1 MNTKYKGILCI
12 LTSAFC
18 FATMNMF
25 VRLSGDLPSI
35 EKSFFRNFVAMII
48 SFLMII
54 KNKDGFRWEKGNSIL
69 MFIRAFAGT
78 IGILGNFYAVDHLM
92 LSDATMLN
100 KMSPF
105 FAIIFSIFLMKE
117 KVSLSQALIV
127 LGAFIGALFVV
138 KPTFDNVNLFAAG
151 IGFIGGVGAGLAYTC
166 VRKLGTK
173 GEKGSRI
180 VFYFSLFSCLVTL
193 PYMLFDFHP
202 MTFNQ
207 LILLFLA
214 GASAAGG
221 QFAITAAY
229 TYAPAKEI
237 SVYDY
242 SQVIF
247 AAIYGFIMFN
257 QIPDIYSFLGY
268 LIIIS
273 MAIVMFWYN
282 NKKPDPIRIR

>member
-54 KNKDGFRWEKGNSIL
+54 RNKDGFRWEKGNSTL
-69 MFIRAFAGT
+69 MFVRAFAGT

-138 KPTFDNVNLFAAG
+138 KPTFSNVNLFAAE

-166 VRKLGTK
+166 VRKLGTR

-207 LILLFLA
+207 LILLLLA

-257 QIPDIYSFLGY
+257 QIPDAYSFLGY
-268 LIIIS
+268 LIIIA

-282 NKKPDPIRIR
+282 NRKPDPIRIR

>member
-54 KNKDGFRWEKGNSIL
+54 RNKDGFRWEKGNSTL

-138 KPTFDNVNLFAAG
+138 KPTFSNVNLFAAE

-166 VRKLGTK
+166 VRKLGTR

-207 LILLFLA
+207 LILLLLA

-257 QIPDIYSFLGY
+257 QIPDAYSFFGY
-268 LIIIS
+268 LIIIA

>member
-54 KNKDGFRWEKGNSIL
+54 RNKDGFRWEKGNSTL
-69 MFIRAFAGT
+69 MFVRAFAGT

-138 KPTFDNVNLFAAG
+138 KPTFSNVNLFAAG

-166 VRKLGTK
+166 VRKLGTR

-207 LILLFLA
+207 LILLLLA

-257 QIPDIYSFLGY
+257 QIPDAYSFLGY
-268 LIIIS
+268 LIIIA

-282 NKKPDPIRIR
+282 NRKPDPIRIR

>member
-54 KNKDGFRWEKGNSIL
+54 RNKDGFRWEKGNSTL
-69 MFIRAFAGT
+69 MFVRAFAGT

-138 KPTFDNVNLFAAG
+138 KPTFSNVNLFAAG
-151 IGFIGGVGAGLAYTC
+151 IGFVGGVGAGLAYTC
-166 VRKLGTK
+166 VRKLGTR

-180 VFYFSLFSCLVTL
+180 VFYFSLFSCLMTL
-193 PYMLFDFHP
+193 PYMLFNFHP

-207 LILLFLA
+207 LILLLLA

-257 QIPDIYSFLGY
+257 QIPDAYSFFGY
-268 LIIIS
+268 LIIIA

-282 NKKPDPIRIR
+282 NRKPDPIRIR

>member
-54 KNKDGFRWEKGNSIL
+54 RNKDGFRWEKGNSTL
-69 MFIRAFAGT
+69 MFVRAFAGT

-138 KPTFDNVNLFAAG
+138 KPTFSNVNLFAAG
-151 IGFIGGVGAGLAYTC
+151 IGFVGGVGAGLAYTC
-166 VRKLGTK
+166 VRKLGTR

-180 VFYFSLFSCLVTL
+180 VFYFSLFSCLMTL
-193 PYMLFDFHP
+193 PYMLFNFHP

-207 LILLFLA
+207 LILLLLA

-257 QIPDIYSFLGY
+257 QIPDAYSFLGY
-268 LIIIS
+268 LIIIA

-282 NKKPDPIRIR
+282 NRKPDPIRIR

>member
-1 MNTKYKGILCI
+1 
-12 LTSAFC
+12 
-18 FATMNMF
+18 MNMF

-54 KNKDGFRWEKGNSIL
+54 RNKDGFRWEKGNSTL

-138 KPTFDNVNLFAAG
+138 KPTFSNVNLFAAG
-151 IGFIGGVGAGLAYTC
+151 IGFVGGVGAGLAYTC
-166 VRKLGTK
+166 VRKLGTR

-207 LILLFLA
+207 LILLLLA

-257 QIPDIYSFLGY
+257 QIPDAYSFLGY
-268 LIIIS
+268 LIIIA

-282 NKKPDPIRIR
+282 NRKPDPIRIR

>member
-1 MNTKYKGILCI
+1 
-12 LTSAFC
+12 
-18 FATMNMF
+18 MNMF
-25 VRLSGDLPSI
+25 VHLSGDLPSI

-48 SFLMII
+48 SFLMITR
-54 KNKDGFRWEKGNSIL
+54 NKDGFRWEKGNSTL
-69 MFIRAFAGT
+69 MFVRAFAGT

-138 KPTFDNVNLFAAG
+138 KPTFSNVNLFAAE

-166 VRKLGTK
+166 VRKLGTR

-207 LILLFLA
+207 LILLLLA

-257 QIPDIYSFLGY
+257 QIPDAYSFFGY
-268 LIIIS
+268 LIIIA

-282 NKKPDPIRIR
+282 NKKPDPIRIRQRLSLFS

>member
-1 MNTKYKGILCI
+1 
-12 LTSAFC
+12 
-18 FATMNMF
+18 MNMF

-54 KNKDGFRWEKGNSIL
+54 RNNDGFRWEKGNSTL
-69 MFIRAFAGT
+69 MFVRAFAGT

-166 VRKLGTK
+166 VRKLGTR

-202 MTFNQ
+202 MTLNQ
-207 LILLFLA
+207 LILLLLA

-247 AAIYGFIMFN
+247 AAIYGYIMFN
-257 QIPDIYSFLGY
+257 QIPDAYSFLGY

-282 NKKPDPIRIR
+282 NRKPDPIRIR

>member
-54 KNKDGFRWEKGNSIL
+54 RNKDGFRWEKGNSTL

-138 KPTFDNVNLFAAG
+138 KPTFSNVNLFAAG

-166 VRKLGTK
+166 VRKLGTR

-180 VFYFSLFSCLVTL
+180 VFYFSLFSCFVTL

-207 LILLFLA
+207 LILLLLA

-257 QIPDIYSFLGY
+257 QIPDAYSFFGY
-268 LIIIS
+268 LIIIA

>member
-25 VRLSGDLPSI
+25 VRLAGDLPSI

-54 KNKDGFRWEKGNSIL
+54 RNKDGFRWEKGNSTL
-69 MFIRAFAGT
+69 MFVRAFAGT

-138 KPTFDNVNLFAAG
+138 KPTFSNVNLFAAG

-166 VRKLGTK
+166 VRKLGTR

-207 LILLFLA
+207 LILLLLA

-257 QIPDIYSFLGY
+257 QIPDAYSFLGY
-268 LIIIS
+268 LIIIA

-282 NKKPDPIRIR
+282 NRKPDPIRIR

>member
-1 MNTKYKGILCI
+1 MNSKYKGILCI

-48 SFLMII
+48 SFLLII
-54 KNKDGFRWEKGNSIL
+54 KNGDGFRWEKGNFSL
-69 MFIRAFAGT
+69 MLIRAVAGT
-78 IGILGNFYAVDHLM
+78 VGILGNFYAIDHLM

-105 FAIIFSIFLMKE
+105 FAIIFSILIMKE
-117 KVSLSQALIV
+117 KVSLTQALIV

-138 KPTFDNVNLFAAG
+138 KPTFDNHNLFAAG
-151 IGFIGGVGAGLAYTC
+151 IGFLGGLGAGLAYTC
-166 VRKLGTK
+166 VRKLGTR

-180 VFYFSLFSCLVTL
+180 VFFFSLFSCLVTL

-202 MTFNQ
+202 MTISQ
-207 LILLFLA
+207 LITLLLA
-214 GASAAGG
+214 GVAAAGG
-221 QFAITAAY
+221 QFAVTAAY

-247 AAIYGFIMFN
+247 AAIYGFIIFN
-257 QIPDIYSFLGY
+257 QIPDTYSFLGY
-268 LIIIS
+268 LIIIA
-273 MAIVMFWYN
+273 MAIVMFLFN
-282 NKKPDPIRIR
+282 RRKINRTP

>member
-54 KNKDGFRWEKGNSIL
+54 RNKDGFRWEKGNSTL
-69 MFIRAFAGT
+69 MFVRAFAGT

-138 KPTFDNVNLFAAG
+138 KPTFSNVNFFAAG

-166 VRKLGTK
+166 VRKLGTR

-193 PYMLFDFHP
+193 PYMLLDFHP

-207 LILLFLA
+207 LILLLLA

-257 QIPDIYSFLGY
+257 QIPDAYSFLGY
-268 LIIIS
+268 LIIIA

-282 NKKPDPIRIR
+282 NRKPDPIRIR

>member
-1 MNTKYKGILCI
+1 
-12 LTSAFC
+12 
-18 FATMNMF
+18 MNMF
-25 VRLSGDLPSI
+25 VRLSGALPSI

-54 KNKDGFRWEKGNSIL
+54 RNKDGFRWEKGNSTL
-69 MFIRAFAGT
+69 MFVRAFAGT

-138 KPTFDNVNLFAAG
+138 KPTFSNVNLFAAG
-151 IGFIGGVGAGLAYTC
+151 IGFVGGVGAGLAYTC
-166 VRKLGTK
+166 VRKLGTR

-180 VFYFSLFSCLVTL
+180 VFYFSLFSCFVTL

-207 LILLFLA
+207 LILLLLA

-242 SQVIF
+242 SQIIF

-257 QIPDIYSFLGY
+257 QIPDAYSFLGY
-268 LIIIS
+268 LIIIA
-273 MAIVMFWYN
+273 MAIIMFWYN
-282 NKKPDPIRIR
+282 NRKPDPIRIR

>member
-54 KNKDGFRWEKGNSIL
+54 RNKDGFRWGKGNSTL
-69 MFIRAFAGT
+69 MFVRAFAGT

-138 KPTFDNVNLFAAG
+138 KPTFSNVNLFAAG

-166 VRKLGTK
+166 VRKLGTR

-207 LILLFLA
+207 LILLLLA

-257 QIPDIYSFLGY
+257 QIPDAYSFLGY
-268 LIIIS
+268 LIIIA

-282 NKKPDPIRIR
+282 NRKPDPIRIR

>member
-54 KNKDGFRWEKGNSIL
+54 RNKDGFRWEKGNSTL
-69 MFIRAFAGT
+69 MFVRAFAGT

-138 KPTFDNVNLFAAG
+138 KPTFSNVNFFAAG

-166 VRKLGTK
+166 VRKLGTR

-207 LILLFLA
+207 LILLLLA

-257 QIPDIYSFLGY
+257 QIPDAYSFLGY
-268 LIIIS
+268 LIIIA

-282 NKKPDPIRIR
+282 NRKPDPIRIR

>member
-54 KNKDGFRWEKGNSIL
+54 RNKDSFRWEKGNSTL

-138 KPTFDNVNLFAAG
+138 KPTFSNVNLFAAG
-151 IGFIGGVGAGLAYTC
+151 IGFVGGVGAGLAYTC
-166 VRKLGTK
+166 VRKLGTR

-207 LILLFLA
+207 LILLLLA

-257 QIPDIYSFLGY
+257 QIPDAYSFLGY
-268 LIIIS
+268 LIIIA

-282 NKKPDPIRIR
+282 NRKPDPIRIR

>member
-54 KNKDGFRWEKGNSIL
+54 RNKDSFRWEKGNSTL

-117 KVSLSQALIV
+117 KVSLSQASIV

-138 KPTFDNVNLFAAG
+138 KPTFSNVNLFAAG
-151 IGFIGGVGAGLAYTC
+151 IGFVGGVGAGLAYTC
-166 VRKLGTK
+166 VRKLGTR

-207 LILLFLA
+207 LILLLLA

-257 QIPDIYSFLGY
+257 QIPDAYSFLGY
-268 LIIIS
+268 LIIIA

-282 NKKPDPIRIR
+282 NRKPDPIRIR

>member
-25 VRLSGDLPSI
+25 VHLSGDLPSI

-48 SFLMII
+48 SFLMITR
-54 KNKDGFRWEKGNSIL
+54 NKDGFRWEKGNSTL
-69 MFIRAFAGT
+69 MFVRAFAGT

-138 KPTFDNVNLFAAG
+138 KPTFSNVNLFAAE

-166 VRKLGTK
+166 VRKLGTR

-207 LILLFLA
+207 LILLLLA

-257 QIPDIYSFLGY
+257 QIPDAYSFFGY
-268 LIIIS
+268 LIIIA

>member
-25 VRLSGDLPSI
+25 VRLSGALPSI

-54 KNKDGFRWEKGNSIL
+54 RNKDGFRWEKGNSTL
-69 MFIRAFAGT
+69 MFVRAFAGT

-138 KPTFDNVNLFAAG
+138 KPTFSNVNLFAAG

-166 VRKLGTK
+166 VRKLGTR

-207 LILLFLA
+207 LILLLLA

-257 QIPDIYSFLGY
+257 QIPDAYSFFGY
-268 LIIIS
+268 LIIIA

>member
-54 KNKDGFRWEKGNSIL
+54 RNKDGFRWEKGNSTL
-69 MFIRAFAGT
+69 MFVRAFAGT

-138 KPTFDNVNLFAAG
+138 KPTFSNVNLFAAG

-166 VRKLGTK
+166 VRKLGTR

-180 VFYFSLFSCLVTL
+180 VFYFSLFSCLMTL

-207 LILLFLA
+207 LILLLLA

-257 QIPDIYSFLGY
+257 QIPDAYSFFGY
-268 LIIIS
+268 LIIIA

>member
-54 KNKDGFRWEKGNSIL
+54 RNKDGFRWEKGNSTL

-138 KPTFDNVNLFAAG
+138 KPTFSNVNLFAAG

-166 VRKLGTK
+166 VRKLGTR

-207 LILLFLA
+207 LILLLLA

-257 QIPDIYSFLGY
+257 QIPDAYSFLGY
-268 LIIIS
+268 LIIIA
-273 MAIVMFWYN
+273 MAIIMFWYN
-282 NKKPDPIRIR
+282 NKKNRTR

>member
-25 VRLSGDLPSI
+25 VHLSGDLPSI

-48 SFLMII
+48 SFLMITR
-54 KNKDGFRWEKGNSIL
+54 NKDGFRWEKGNSTL
-69 MFIRAFAGT
+69 MFVRAFAGT
-78 IGILGNFYAVDHLM
+78 IGILGNFYAVDHLT

-138 KPTFDNVNLFAAG
+138 KPTFSNVNLFAAE

-166 VRKLGTK
+166 VRKLGTR

-207 LILLFLA
+207 LILLLLA

-257 QIPDIYSFLGY
+257 QIPDAYSFFGY
-268 LIIIS
+268 LIIIA

>member
-54 KNKDGFRWEKGNSIL
+54 RNKDGFRWEKGNSTL

-138 KPTFDNVNLFAAG
+138 KPTFSNVNLFAAG

-166 VRKLGTK
+166 VRKLGTR

-180 VFYFSLFSCLVTL
+180 VFYFSLFSCLMTL
-193 PYMLFDFHP
+193 PYMLFNFHP

-207 LILLFLA
+207 LILLLLA

-257 QIPDIYSFLGY
+257 QIPDAYSFLGY
-268 LIIIS
+268 LIIIA

-282 NKKPDPIRIR
+282 NRKPDPIRIR

>member
-54 KNKDGFRWEKGNSIL
+54 RNKDGFRWEKGNSTL
-69 MFIRAFAGT
+69 MFVRAFAGT

-138 KPTFDNVNLFAAG
+138 KPTFSNVNLFAAG
-151 IGFIGGVGAGLAYTC
+151 IGFVGGVGAGLAYTC
-166 VRKLGTK
+166 VRKLGTR

-207 LILLFLA
+207 LILLLLA

-257 QIPDIYSFLGY
+257 QIPDAYSFFGY
-268 LIIIS
+268 LIIIA

>member
-25 VRLSGDLPSI
+25 VRLSGALPSI

-54 KNKDGFRWEKGNSIL
+54 RNKDGFRWEKGNSTL
-69 MFIRAFAGT
+69 MFVRAFAGT

-138 KPTFDNVNLFAAG
+138 KPTFSNVNLFAAG

-166 VRKLGTK
+166 VRKLGTR

-207 LILLFLA
+207 LILLLLA

-257 QIPDIYSFLGY
+257 QIPDAYSFFGY
-268 LIIIS
+268 LIIIA

-282 NKKPDPIRIR
+282 NRKPDPIRIR

>member
-25 VRLSGDLPSI
+25 VRLSGALPSI

-54 KNKDGFRWEKGNSIL
+54 RNKDGFRWEKGNSTL
-69 MFIRAFAGT
+69 MFVRAFAGT

-138 KPTFDNVNLFAAG
+138 KPTFSNVNLFAAG

-166 VRKLGTK
+166 VRKLGTRE
-173 GEKGSRI
+173 EKGSRI

-207 LILLFLA
+207 LILLLLA

-257 QIPDIYSFLGY
+257 QIPDAYSFLGY
-268 LIIIS
+268 LIIIA

-282 NKKPDPIRIR
+282 NRKPDPIRIR

>member
-25 VRLSGDLPSI
+25 VRLSGALPSI

-54 KNKDGFRWEKGNSIL
+54 RNKDGFRWEKGNSTL
-69 MFIRAFAGT
+69 MFVRAFAGT

-138 KPTFDNVNLFAAG
+138 KPTFSNVNLFAAG

-166 VRKLGTK
+166 VRKLGTR

-207 LILLFLA
+207 LILLLLA

-257 QIPDIYSFLGY
+257 QIPDAYSFLGY
-268 LIIIS
+268 LIIIA

-282 NKKPDPIRIR
+282 NRKPDPIRIR

>member
-25 VRLSGDLPSI
+25 FSLSGDLPSI

-54 KNKDGFRWEKGNSIL
+54 RNKDGFRWEKGNSTL
-69 MFIRAFAGT
+69 MFVRAFAGT

-138 KPTFDNVNLFAAG
+138 KPTFSNVNLFAAG
-151 IGFIGGVGAGLAYTC
+151 IGFVGGVGAGLAYTC
-166 VRKLGTK
+166 VRKLGTR

-207 LILLFLA
+207 LILLLLA

-257 QIPDIYSFLGY
+257 QIPDAYSFLGY
-268 LIIIS
+268 LIIIA

-282 NKKPDPIRIR
+282 NRKPDPIRIR

>member
-25 VRLSGDLPSI
+25 VRLSGALPSI

-54 KNKDGFRWEKGNSIL
+54 RNKDGFRWEKGNSTL
-69 MFIRAFAGT
+69 MFVRAFAGT

-138 KPTFDNVNLFAAG
+138 KPTFSNVNLFAAG

-166 VRKLGTK
+166 VRKLGTR
-173 GEKGSRI
+173 GEKGNRI

-207 LILLFLA
+207 LFLLLLA
-214 GASAAGG
+214 WASAAGG

-247 AAIYGFIMFN
+247 AALYGFIMFN
-257 QIPDIYSFLGY
+257 QIPDVYSFFGY
-268 LIIIS
+268 LIIIA

>member
-54 KNKDGFRWEKGNSIL
+54 RNKDGFRWEKGNSTL
-69 MFIRAFAGT
+69 MFVRAFAGT

-138 KPTFDNVNLFAAG
+138 KPTFSNVNLFAAG

-166 VRKLGTK
+166 VRKLGTM

-207 LILLFLA
+207 LILLLLA

-257 QIPDIYSFLGY
+257 QIPDAYSFFGY
-268 LIIIS
+268 LIIIA

>member
-54 KNKDGFRWEKGNSIL
+54 RNKDGFRWEKGNSTL
-69 MFIRAFAGT
+69 MFVRAFAGT

-92 LSDATMLN
+92 LLDATMLN

-166 VRKLGTK
+166 VRKLGTR

-207 LILLFLA
+207 LILLLLA

-257 QIPDIYSFLGY
+257 QIPDAYSFLGY
-268 LIIIS
+268 LIIIA

-282 NKKPDPIRIR
+282 NRKPDPIRIR

>member
-54 KNKDGFRWEKGNSIL
+54 RNKDGFRWEKGNSTL

-117 KVSLSQALIV
+117 KASLSQALIV

-138 KPTFDNVNLFAAG
+138 KPTFSNVNLFAAG

-166 VRKLGTK
+166 VRKLGTR

-207 LILLFLA
+207 LILLLLA

-257 QIPDIYSFLGY
+257 QIPDAYSFLGY

-273 MAIVMFWYN
+273 MTIVMFWYN
-282 NKKPDPIRIR
+282 NKKNRTR

>member
-48 SFLMII
+48 SFLMITR
-54 KNKDGFRWEKGNSIL
+54 NKDGFRWEKGNSTL
-69 MFIRAFAGT
+69 MFVRAFAGT

-138 KPTFDNVNLFAAG
+138 KPTFSNVNLFAAE

-166 VRKLGTK
+166 VRKLGTR

-207 LILLFLA
+207 LILLLLA

-229 TYAPAKEI
+229 TYAPAKVI

-257 QIPDIYSFLGY
+257 QIPDAYSFFGY
-268 LIIIS
+268 LIIIA

>member
-25 VRLSGDLPSI
+25 VRLSGALPSI

-54 KNKDGFRWEKGNSIL
+54 RNKDGFRWEKGNSTL
-69 MFIRAFAGT
+69 MFVRAFAGT

-117 KVSLSQALIV
+117 KVSLSQASIV

-138 KPTFDNVNLFAAG
+138 KPTFSNVNLFAAG

-166 VRKLGTK
+166 VRKLGTR

-207 LILLFLA
+207 LILLLLA

-257 QIPDIYSFLGY
+257 QIPDAYSFLGY
-268 LIIIS
+268 LIIIA

-282 NKKPDPIRIR
+282 NRKPDPIRIR

>member
-54 KNKDGFRWEKGNSIL
+54 RNKDGFRWEKGNSTL
-69 MFIRAFAGT
+69 MFVRAFAGT

-138 KPTFDNVNLFAAG
+138 KPTFSNVNLFAAG

-166 VRKLGTK
+166 VRKLGTR

-207 LILLFLA
+207 LILLLLA

-257 QIPDIYSFLGY
+257 QIPDAYSFFGY
-268 LIIIS
+268 LIIIA

>member
-25 VRLSGDLPSI
+25 VRLSGALPSI

-54 KNKDGFRWEKGNSIL
+54 RNKDGFRWGKGNSTL

-138 KPTFDNVNLFAAG
+138 KPTFSNVNLFAAG

-166 VRKLGTK
+166 VRKLGTR

-207 LILLFLA
+207 LILLLLA

-257 QIPDIYSFLGY
+257 QIPDAYSFFGY
-268 LIIIS
+268 LIIIA

>member
-54 KNKDGFRWEKGNSIL
+54 RNKDGFRWEKGNSTL
-69 MFIRAFAGT
+69 MFVRAFAGT

-138 KPTFDNVNLFAAG
+138 KPTFSNVNLFAAG

-166 VRKLGTK
+166 VRKLGTR

-180 VFYFSLFSCLVTL
+180 VFYFSLFSCLMTL

-207 LILLFLA
+207 LILLLLA

-257 QIPDIYSFLGY
+257 QIPDAYSFLGY
-268 LIIIS
+268 LIIIA

-282 NKKPDPIRIR
+282 NRKPDPIRIR